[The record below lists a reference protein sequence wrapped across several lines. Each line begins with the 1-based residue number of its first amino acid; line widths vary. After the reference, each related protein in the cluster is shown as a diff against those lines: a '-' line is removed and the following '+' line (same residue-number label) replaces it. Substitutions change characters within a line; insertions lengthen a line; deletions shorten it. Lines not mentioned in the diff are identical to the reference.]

1 MRSLILPHYRTY
13 FPFKM
18 VLPLVMVVSFLV
30 LSVVYIERLQA
41 QTPEIEKGSF
51 SEREAQ
57 NIDRMIMCPV
67 CPAETID
74 QAQVQISQQMRQI
87 VREMLAEGKERQEIL
102 EFFVDRYGQ
111 DILGAPPKTGVNLVA
126 WVTPAVGVA
135 GGLLAVFFI
144 LRSMT
149 RREPTNGSSELIQD
163 AELIPYLQLI
173 DRHLDMTRFSN
184 QVDDIIEPSNAR
196 MDIPEKKE

>member
-1 MRSLILPHYRTY
+1 M
-13 FPFKM
+13 
-18 VLPLVMVVSFLV
+18 
-30 LSVVYIERLQA
+30 
-41 QTPEIEKGSF
+41 
-51 SEREAQ
+51 
-57 NIDRMIMCPV
+57 
-67 CPAETID
+67 
-74 QAQVQISQQMRQI
+74 
-87 VREMLAEGKERQEIL
+87 
-102 EFFVDRYGQ
+102 
-111 DILGAPPKTGVNLVA
+111 
-126 WVTPAVGVA
+126 TPAVGVA

-196 MDIPEKKE
+196 MDIPEIKE

>member
-1 MRSLILPHYRTY
+1 ML
-13 FPFKM
+13 FPPKVVF
-18 VLPLVMVVSFLV
+18 PLVVFVSFLL
-30 LSVVYIERLQA
+30 LSVVDIERLQA

-51 SEREAQ
+51 NEREAQ

-149 RREPTNGSSELIQD
+149 RREPANGSSGLIQD
-163 AELIPYLQLI
+163 TELIPYLQLI
-173 DRHLDMTRFSN
+173 DRHLDMIRFSN
-184 QVDDIIEPSNAR
+184 QVDDIIEPPNAR
-196 MDIPEKKE
+196 IDVSERKE